1 MNRQITTVVFLAALS
16 CLLFFNPAFAQIATP
31 EGQIQGGN
39 RGDSGHFVDKPAMH
53 VHEQTTV
60 IEVKKKGQPEPSS
73 GDQNKGRSA
82 DGNSATTQAIAND
95 TAGAVASPEVVG
107 SSNTSITEKTTET
120 KAMGDM
126 DRIYAALA
134 TFGIGALIG
143 LFILI
148 MIFNNRKAPLWLTL
162 LHGALG
168 LGGIGL
174 LVFYSMHFPG
184 PIVSIVIFAI
194 AATGGLLVFYH
205 DVQNKPIPKWLAVL
219 HGVVAVGGIISL
231 VVYAVNCNA

>member
-1 MNRQITTVVFLAALS
+1 
-16 CLLFFNPAFAQIATP
+16 
-31 EGQIQGGN
+31 
-39 RGDSGHFVDKPAMH
+39 MH

-60 IEVKKKGQPEPSS
+60 IEFKKKGKGEGQATSS
-73 GDQNKGRSA
+73 SISGHAA
-82 DGNSATTQAIAND
+82 DSN
-95 TAGAVASPEVVG
+95 AVAKTTGSTDTVGALTSPEVGG
-107 SSNTSITEKTTET
+107 SSNSSYMQTTAET
-120 KAMGDM
+120 TVTGSM

-184 PIVSIVIFAI
+184 PVVSIVIFAI

-231 VVYAVNCNA
+231 VVFAMSSNA

>member
-1 MNRQITTVVFLAALS
+1 MDRKITAIVFLAVFS
-16 CLLFFNPAFAQIATP
+16 CLLLCKPTFAQISTP

-39 RGDSGHFVDKPAMH
+39 RGDTGHFVDKPSMH

-60 IEVKKKGQPEPSS
+60 IEVKKKGKAESTAAGHS
-73 GDQNKGRSA
+73 NGRPTDSA
-82 DGNSATTQAIAND
+82 AAVTSATSND
-95 TAGAVASPEVVG
+95 TIAGVTPPEVGGG
-107 SSNTSITEKTTET
+107 SNSSVMETTTEISS
-120 KAMGDM
+120 KNNM
-126 DRIYAALA
+126 DSIYAALA

-168 LGGIGL
+168 IGGIGL

-184 PIVSIVIFAI
+184 PIVSIVVFAI
-194 AATGGLLVFYH
+194 AATGGLLVFYQ

>member
-1 MNRQITTVVFLAALS
+1 MERKITAIVFWAVFS
-16 CLLFFNPAFAQIATP
+16 CLLLCNSTFAQIATP

-39 RGDSGHFVDKPAMH
+39 RGDTGHFVDKPSMH

-60 IEVKKKGQPEPSS
+60 IEVKKKGKTE
-73 GDQNKGRSA
+73 SA
-82 DGNSATTQAIAND
+82 PGNHNAGSATGGSATTTQATFND
-95 TAGAVASPEVVG
+95 TIVGVTPPELG
-107 SSNTSITEKTTET
+107 GNSSSSSSETTTET
-120 KAMGDM
+120 IASGNM